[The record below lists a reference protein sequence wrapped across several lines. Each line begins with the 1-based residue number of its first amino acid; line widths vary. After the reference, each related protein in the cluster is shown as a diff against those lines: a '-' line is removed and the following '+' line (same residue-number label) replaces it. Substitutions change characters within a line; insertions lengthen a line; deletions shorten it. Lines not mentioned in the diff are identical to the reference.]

1 LTNEK
6 TCDCESKVETRQS
19 YHLLLVWAIVTCI
32 VVGINFLSQYVFPGE
47 GPVLSRALV
56 LNVAPDIVASTI
68 LMTALVLYDKIT
80 PGNTIECAGKEPLSA
95 SILLG
100 SFVVALSI
108 VMAAV

>member
-1 LTNEK
+1 MSEEK
-6 TCDCESKVETRQS
+6 CNCESVEKHQE
-19 YHLLLVWAIVTCI
+19 YHLLWVWAIVTVI
-32 VVGINFLSQYVFPGE
+32 VVGINFLSQWVFPDE

-80 PGNTIECAGKEPLSA
+80 PGNTIACAGREPLSA

-100 SFVVALSI
+100 SFVVGLAI
-108 VMAAV
+108 VMASV